1 METAHLNGVELE
13 YAMKGSGE
21 PVLLISPVVADGFLP
36 FFASPP
42 LVDRYCLI
50 HYHKRGWSGST
61 RTAPP
66 VSIADHAADAAGL
79 LDELGFRRAHVA
91 GHSSGGAVALQLAL
105 DRPDLVH
112 TLTLLE
118 PSLLSVPSAKP
129 LFDRAADALAAYRA
143 GDHETAVFGFLSVV
157 SGLDRNTCRAVIDE
171 HVPGGV
177 AQAIRDADTFFGIE
191 LPALGACEFGAEQ
204 AAHICQPVLSVVGAH
219 TDRLWV
225 EVAALL
231 RAWLPH
237 VEDLTVEGVGHLLHM
252 QRPEP
257 VARGVA
263 AFLGRH
269 PMTTAERGAS
279 LVSLTPA

>member
-1 METAHLNGVELE
+1 METANINGVELE

-21 PVLLISPVVADGFLP
+21 PVLLISPVVPDGFLP

-50 HYHKRGWSGST
+50 RYHKRGWSGST
-61 RTAPP
+61 HTAPP

-79 LDELGFRRAHVA
+79 LDELGFRQAHIA

-105 DRPDLVH
+105 DHPDLVH

-118 PSLLSVPSAKP
+118 PSLLTVPSAQT
-129 LFDRAADALAAYRA
+129 LFERAAHALEAYRA
-143 GDHETAVFGFLSVV
+143 GDHERAVVGFLSIV
-157 SGLDRNTCRAVIDE
+157 SGLDWEQCRAVIDE

-191 LPALGACEFGAEQ
+191 LPALSAWKFGPEQ
-204 AAHICQPVLSVVGAH
+204 AARISQPVLSVRGAD
-219 TDRLWV
+219 TERLWV
-225 EVAALL
+225 EVADLL
-231 RAWLPH
+231 RSWFPQ
-237 VEDLTVEGVGHLLHM
+237 VEDLTVESVGHLLHM

-269 PMTTAERGAS
+269 PMTAAERGAS
-279 LVSLTPA
+279 RMSLTPA